1 MPDALDLALFASGF
15 ISWAVSTVAAG
26 GGSMLIVGFVAFLL
40 GGQAVAPV
48 VTIASLIAGPARMA
62 FWWRHID
69 WRLVRWYVPGATAG
83 AMLGG
88 WAFSRISAQW
98 IEIALAV
105 FLLSTLW
112 QYRFGD
118 RERSF
123 AMRLPWFVPVSFTSG
138 LISAVIGASGLL
150 VNPFYLNY
158 GLMKESMLATRA
170 ANSIAIQ
177 LVKLVS
183 YTTFGMLSWTTLRHG
198 MAAGAG
204 AVAAIW
210 LANNWLRVL
219 STTRFRQFAV
229 LVMALGG
236 MMILWRHRALLGG
249 MLTGWS

>member
-1 MPDALDLALFASGF
+1 MPDVLDLGLFAAGF
-15 ISWAVSTVAAG
+15 VSWAVSTVAAG

-48 VTIASLIAGPARMA
+48 VTLASLIAGPARMA
-62 FWWRHID
+62 FWWQHID

-88 WAFSRISAQW
+88 WAFSRISAPW

-123 AMRLPWFVPVSFTSG
+123 TMRLPWFVPVSFTSG

-170 ANSIAIQ
+170 VNSIAIQ
-177 LVKLVS
+177 VVKLVS
-183 YTTFGMLSWTTLRHG
+183 YATFGMLSWTVLRHG
-198 MAAGAG
+198 LAAGAG

-219 STTRFRQFAV
+219 STTRFRQCAV

-236 MMILWRHRALLGG
+236 LLILWRHRVLFVGIV
-249 MLTGWS
+249 TG